1 VNGPDGCEFVNKA
14 YIEFVGVS
22 GQIDVARYDWAAFI
36 HPDDRHTYV
45 RGYQQAVEMRAPFD
59 QQFRFRRHDG
69 QYRWMRSV
77 GQPQIS
83 ATGELFKYVGATIDI
98 TDIQHAQARLQQWNA
113 DLERSVNVKT
123 GELLESQAQLRALAT
138 ELNLAEQRERP
149 RLATDLHDHLQQ
161 LLVLGKLKLARGKQ
175 VSDISPVVGR
185 VVSETDQI
193 LSDALTYTRTLVTQ
207 LNPPILREHGL
218 AAGLKWLTESMTKHD
233 LVVSVTVEDNVDLP
247 DDHAVLLFQSVREL
261 LINSAKHSGTNKAW
275 VMLKKQEKEL
285 VIEVRDE
292 GVGFEIS
299 ASGSLIPGGLSSK
312 FGLFSIKERMR
323 ALGGS
328 FNIQSTPGQGTTAT
342 LLLPI
347 AGDAS
352 SKTNTAHSRP

>member
-1 VNGPDGCEFVNKA
+1 
-14 YIEFVGVS
+14 
-22 GQIDVARYDWAAFI
+22 
-36 HPDDRHTYV
+36 
-45 RGYQQAVEMRAPFD
+45 
-59 QQFRFRRHDG
+59 
-69 QYRWMRSV
+69 
-77 GQPQIS
+77 
-83 ATGELFKYVGATIDI
+83 
-98 TDIQHAQARLQQWNA
+98 
-113 DLERSVNVKT
+113 
-123 GELLESQAQLRALAT
+123 
-138 ELNLAEQRERP
+138 
-149 RLATDLHDHLQQ
+149 
-161 LLVLGKLKLARGKQ
+161 
-175 VSDISPVVGR
+175 
-185 VVSETDQI
+185 
-193 LSDALTYTRTLVTQ
+193 
-207 LNPPILREHGL
+207 L

-261 LINSAKHSGTNKAW
+261 LINSAKHSGTRKAW

-299 ASGSLIPGGLSSK
+299 ATGSLISDGGLSSK

-328 FNIQSTPGQGTTAT
+328 FNIQSAPGQGTTAT

-352 SKTNTAHSRP
+352 SKSTTADSRP

>member
-1 VNGPDGCEFVNKA
+1 
-14 YIEFVGVS
+14 
-22 GQIDVARYDWAAFI
+22 
-36 HPDDRHTYV
+36 
-45 RGYQQAVEMRAPFD
+45 
-59 QQFRFRRHDG
+59 
-69 QYRWMRSV
+69 
-77 GQPQIS
+77 
-83 ATGELFKYVGATIDI
+83 
-98 TDIQHAQARLQQWNA
+98 
-113 DLERSVNVKT
+113 
-123 GELLESQAQLRALAT
+123 
-138 ELNLAEQRERP
+138 
-149 RLATDLHDHLQQ
+149 
-161 LLVLGKLKLARGKQ
+161 
-175 VSDISPVVGR
+175 
-185 VVSETDQI
+185 
-193 LSDALTYTRTLVTQ
+193 
-207 LNPPILREHGL
+207 
-218 AAGLKWLTESMTKHD
+218 
-233 LVVSVTVEDNVDLP
+233 VSVTVEDNVDLP